1 MCDGQA
7 DGTAAARPS
16 RRAVIG
22 SAAVAGM
29 AALGAVGAPGR
40 ALAAPAR
47 PDRGPS
53 DARTRLVLLGT
64 AGGPVPIAER
74 FGISSAVVVGDRTY
88 LFDAGRGSVSQYVRA
103 GLPLKSLRAVFVTHL
118 HADHTADLF
127 NYLMLAQASPDGD
140 ALVPPVRVLG
150 PGPAGA
156 MGPPFAGPRPVPD
169 VNPDDPTPGLKDLIN
184 GSLAANA
191 YTFNIYGREGA
202 TPLHPESILDLTEI
216 DVSRTGADP
225 LKNRAPR
232 IRPFTVF
239 EDDRIRVQATL
250 GAHGLVFPA
259 FGFRCETP
267 DGVIAFSG
275 DTGYHENV
283 IELAHGS
290 DVLVHEAVSVDY
302 YKDKNQNEAFIEHL
316 KEAHTD
322 VTQVGDV
329 ARLAGAGKLVLSH
342 LGPAKPS
349 MVPDRVWYQGARKSY
364 RGPVVVGNDLVTVPL
379 PRKRG

>member
-1 MCDGQA
+1 MCDGQEG
-7 DGTAAARPS
+7 GTAAARPT
-16 RRAVIG
+16 RRALIG
-22 SAAVAGM
+22 SAAVVGA
-29 AALGAVGAPGR
+29 AALGAAGAPGR

-47 PDRGPS
+47 PDRGGP

-88 LFDAGRGSVSQYVRA
+88 LFDAGRGSASQYVRA
-103 GLPLKSLRAVFVTHL
+103 GLPLKSLRAVFMTHL

-140 ALVPPVRVLG
+140 ALVAPVEVFG

-169 VNPDDPTPGLKDLIN
+169 VNPDNPTPGLKDLIN
-184 GSLAANA
+184 GSLNANA

-202 TPLHPESILDLTEI
+202 TPLHPESILKLNEI
-216 DVSRTGADP
+216 DVSHTGADP
-225 LKNRAPR
+225 LRDRAPR

-267 DGVIAFSG
+267 DGVITFSG
-275 DTGYHENV
+275 DTAYHENI
-283 IELAHGS
+283 IELAHRS

-302 YKDKNQNEAFIEHL
+302 YADKNQNEAFIEHL

-329 ARLAGAGKLVLSH
+329 ARRANAGKLVLSH

-349 MVPDRVWYQGARKSY
+349 MVPDRTWYQGARKSFP
-364 RGPVVVGNDLVTVPL
+364 GPVVVGNDLITVPL
-379 PRKRG
+379 RKRG